1 MFLCMK
7 RTTIV
12 LDDDVMESLK
22 IRSVQEG
29 TSMKEMVNRH
39 LRDVLSGKK
48 KRSNYKFQWKTY
60 KGKLQPGVSL
70 EDRDTLFEIMEGRK

>member
-12 LDDDVMESLK
+12 LDDDVMELLK
-22 IRSVQEG
+22 LQSVQNK
-29 TSMKEMVNRH
+29 TSMKELVNRY
-39 LRDVLSGKK
+39 LREAFSNKK
-48 KRSNYKFQWKTY
+48 KRSRFKLEWKTY

-70 EDRDTLFEIMEGRK
+70 EDRDTLFEVMEGRR